1 MPAEVTVY
9 MVDCMAMASKC
20 FGKPAFSAFHGLGF
34 RGLGVE
40 GVGSAIGAL
49 IITYTILGVPHYT
62 YSIMGP
68 KTLFYGHYI
77 TGFLLLGGLFLSSSG
92 WS

>member
-1 MPAEVTVY
+1 
-9 MVDCMAMASKC
+9 MAW
-20 FGKPAFSAFHGLGF
+20 
-34 RGLGVE
+34 GLGVE

-68 KTLFYGHYI
+68 KTLIFIEFRMVII
-77 TGFLLLGGLFLSSSG
+77 THRLHGSSC
-92 WS
+92 